1 MYTMSGYTK
10 KAHRRKNPRKNRRV
24 TAHRSKSHSSS
35 PHSSSPSIVV
45 VGKIYAD
52 WCGHCQSLLPEW
64 KKLDE
69 NIQHRMAKYPN
80 SHTKYVVVAIEQ
92 KQQDEGIRKVNETYL
107 KNTGRTLAL
116 QGGFPTL
123 FKITDG
129 TLEYYDGPRTYLEML
144 RWYMSAPKKQPAKE
158 VVKNSGRGA
167 EGVRRNSGERSSKE
181 LGGTSETASSFS
193 LPMNLFPTAKYE
205 SVPKKHVSI
214 GGKHASV
221 DQKHVSIGGKRTRK
235 SRSWF
240 SFLF

>member
-1 MYTMSGYTK
+1 MYTMPSYTK

-24 TAHRSKSHSSS
+24 TAHRSMA
-35 PHSSSPSIVV
+35 PSTVV

-92 KQQDEGIRKVNETYL
+92 KQQDEGIRKVNETYM

-144 RWYMSAPKKQPAKE
+144 RWYMAAPKKQPAKE
-158 VVKNSGRGA
+158 
-167 EGVRRNSGERSSKE
+167 
-181 LGGTSETASSFS
+181 LGGTNETASSS
-193 LPMNLFPTAKYE
+193 ILPMNLFPTAKYE
-205 SVPKKHVSI
+205 SI
-214 GGKHASV
+214 GEKHASV
-221 DQKHVSIGGKRTRK
+221 GEKHASVGGKRTRK

>member
-1 MYTMSGYTK
+1 MPGYTK
-10 KAHRRKNPRKNRRV
+10 KAHRRKNRRV
-24 TAHRSKSHSSS
+24 TAHRSKSHSLA
-35 PHSSSPSIVV
+35 PSTVV

-144 RWYMSAPKKQPAKE
+144 RWYMSAPKKQHTKE
-158 VVKNSGRGA
+158 V
-167 EGVRRNSGERSSKE
+167 
-181 LGGTSETASSFS
+181 GGTNEPASSFI
-193 LPMNLFPTAKYE
+193 LPMNLFPTSKYE

-221 DQKHVSIGGKRTRK
+221 DQKHASVGGKRTRK

>member
-1 MYTMSGYTK
+1 MPVRTK
-10 KAHRRKNPRKNRRV
+10 KAHGRKNHRKNRRV
-24 TAHRSKSHSSS
+24 TAHRSTA
-35 PHSSSPSIVV
+35 HSSSPSIVV

-69 NIQHRMAKYPN
+69 NIQQRMAKYPN

-92 KQQDEGIRKVNETYL
+92 KQQDEGIRNVNETYL

-144 RWYMSAPKKQPAKE
+144 RWYMSAPKKHRAKE
-158 VVKNSGRGA
+158 V
-167 EGVRRNSGERSSKE
+167 
-181 LGGTSETASSFS
+181 GGTNESTPSI

-205 SVPKKHVSI
+205 SVDQKPASI
-214 GGKHASV
+214 GEKHASV
-221 DQKHVSIGGKRTRK
+221 GGKRTRK

>member
-1 MYTMSGYTK
+1 MYTMPVRTK
-10 KAHRRKNPRKNRRV
+10 KAHGRKNHRKNRRV
-24 TAHRSKSHSSS
+24 TAHRSAV
-35 PHSSSPSIVV
+35 HSSSPSIVV

-64 KKLDE
+64 EKLDK
-69 NIQHRMAKYPN
+69 NIQQRMAKYPN

-92 KQQDEGIRKVNETYL
+92 KQQDEGIRNVNETYL

-144 RWYMSAPKKQPAKE
+144 RWYMSAPKKHRAKE
-158 VVKNSGRGA
+158 V
-167 EGVRRNSGERSSKE
+167 
-181 LGGTSETASSFS
+181 GGTNESTHSI

-205 SVPKKHVSI
+205 SVDQ
-214 GGKHASV
+214 KHASV
-221 DQKHVSIGGKRTRK
+221 GGKRTRK

>member
-1 MYTMSGYTK
+1 MYTMSSYTK

-24 TAHRSKSHSSS
+24 TAHRST
-35 PHSSSPSIVV
+35 SPSTVV

-158 VVKNSGRGA
+158 V
-167 EGVRRNSGERSSKE
+167 
-181 LGGTSETASSFS
+181 GGTTETASSS
-193 LPMNLFPTAKYE
+193 ILPMNLFPTAKYE
-205 SVPKKHVSI
+205 SIDQKHASV

-221 DQKHVSIGGKRTRK
+221 GGKRTRK